1 MHLQTEKI
9 ELAKSI
15 LGTQNE
21 AVIKQMKA
29 VFSSYNTDLWDEL
42 SDYQKSIVKIAKS
55 ELKEGKGK
63 SHNAVMKKYKKW
75 LTK

>member
-15 LGTQNE
+15 LETENQ
-21 AVIKQMKA
+21 AIIKQIKA
-29 VFSSYNTDLWDEL
+29 VFNSYNTDLWDEL
-42 SDYQKSIVKIAKS
+42 SDYQKSVVKRSKS
-55 ELKEGKGK
+55 ELKSGKGK
-63 SHNAVMKKYKKW
+63 PHDVVMKGYKKW